1 MDNVDFKQ
9 RLQEIKNLEDQIA
22 QKKSEI
28 RAEGVAQAQSL
39 IDSLEIDVSELRFK
53 SQMKPARKSAGGT
66 VPVKYRGPNGET
78 WTGRGREPRWLTAL
92 IEAGHPKEEFLIAN
106 AE

>member
-53 SQMKPARKSAGGT
+53 SQMKPARKSVGA
-66 VPVKYRGPNGET
+66 VAVKYRGPNGET
-78 WTGRGREPRWLTAL
+78 WTGRGREPRWLSAL
-92 IEAGHPKEEFLIAN
+92 IEAGRSKEEFLIAN
-106 AE
+106 AD